1 MTLIRNLKGNIT
13 ITAQG
18 PLSLHHLLGVR
29 AHIMDLQTQFS
40 LAQSQV
46 KLSMQMVLF
55 IMGQWS
61 GTNSNMFPFSLY
73 CQGPQGP
80 TLTSRPPQVPEST

>member
-1 MTLIRNLKGNIT
+1 
-13 ITAQG
+13 
-18 PLSLHHLLGVR
+18 
-29 AHIMDLQTQFS
+29 MDLQTQFS

-73 CQGPQGP
+73 CQGPQDP
-80 TLTSRPPQVPEST
+80 ALTSRPPQVPESAYAFHPNSLILRVIILQLILTTP